1 MMGAD
6 SSAIIR
12 GAGARPLRRA
22 LGGSKVRVSVSRYGL
37 VKALIPLALALYLVM
52 ILLHWAADFRQTE
65 IYPFFRWSLFSLTPG
80 WERMDHAVVLRAVDG
95 EPASGVRYLI
105 PNDSIR
111 DRKALELTLDACASP
126 DSCDAAV
133 ESLLF
138 PIVRRLANGS
148 AVEFSIVEA
157 RVDLRAA
164 RREMQRLA
172 DGEARETD
180 FFRPGAEIGRWTMSE

>member
-1 MMGAD
+1 MRLCYHR
-6 SSAIIR
+6 SA
-12 GAGARPLRRA
+12 GPLPLRWA
-22 LGGSKVRVSVSRYGL
+22 LGGSNVRVSVSRYGF
-37 VKALIPLALALYLVM
+37 VKALIPLALAFYLFM

-80 WERMDHAVVLRAVDG
+80 WERMDHAVILLAVDG
-95 EPASGVRYLI
+95 EPGSGVRYLI

-111 DRKALELTLDACASP
+111 DRKALELTLDACGSP

-133 ESLLF
+133 ETWLF
-138 PIVRRLANGS
+138 PIVRRLVDGS
-148 AVEFSIVEA
+148 GAEFSIVEA

-164 RREMQRLA
+164 RREIQRLA